1 MTAKP
6 LKLEIAQNSSSLSIS
21 PEIYLRILQK
31 AVQQTAQDIREME
44 AALPVDDFTK
54 VKAVAHKMK
63 GDYDNLRITDMS
75 NIAREIDEIAKASQD
90 KEKVAVLLNEFL
102 LYFQQL
108 KAFIVKQVGG

>member
-1 MTAKP
+1 MNAQP
-6 LKLEIAQNSSSLSIS
+6 LKLNIPQNSASLSLS

-44 AALPVDDFTK
+44 TALPVDDFAK

-75 NIAREIDEIAKASQD
+75 NIARAIDETAKTTQD
-90 KEKVAVLLNEFL
+90 KEKIAVLLNDFF
-102 LYFQQL
+102 LYFEQL
-108 KAFIVKQVGG
+108 RIFITKQAGG